1 MSSHRIPDDFNRFL
15 ATSSNVIADPGSGG
29 TFDLTSCPMYGWASI
44 ASGTRKV
51 PDNMPAGTVFYVY
64 ATGSVTITTQA
75 SVTMA
80 SLTSGQVAELTART
94 ATTWNVVIHATTS
107 ATSLNAAI
115 TSLTTQYGFIHIPLT
130 SWREVVSNDTAA
142 LATAG
147 TTGSGGVLATDTT
160 PTLEYVNGDTDST
173 LRMLWATSNVDPIV
187 TQIMLPSD
195 CDISAGIAFKAV
207 GIMSGSSNA
216 PVLSLDTY
224 FYAGAAV
231 VTTKVEDDTTAFGPA
246 LSTVTAS
253 IATGDI
259 PSTAAGVPVFATI
272 EVTPGAHATDTL
284 QITGTW
290 IQYTKK
296 LLTA

>member
-1 MSSHRIPDDFNRFL
+1 MSTGHRFL
-15 ATSSNVIADPGSGG
+15 TDYGKALGPGGNHTILAPSSGG
-29 TFDLTSCPMYGWASI
+29 TFEQKGMAYGTATVGAGTYILPDDGLPMIVRATGAVVINSEASVMVTTLADGQAAIFLPLTSTTWSAVILDTGAS
-44 ASGTRKV
+44 
-51 PDNMPAGTVFYVY
+51 
-64 ATGSVTITTQA
+64 
-75 SVTMA
+75 A
-80 SLTSGQVAELTART
+80 SLKELE
-94 ATTWNVVIHATTS
+94 AT
-107 ATSLNAAI
+107 
-115 TSLTTQYGFIHIPLT
+115 LTTQYGYIYIPLT
-130 SWREVVSNDTAA
+130 SWREVVSNDVAA

-187 TQIMLPSD
+187 TQVMLPSD
-195 CDISAGIAFKAV
+195 CDISAGIAFKAA
-207 GIMSGSSNA
+207 GLMSGSSNA

-231 VTTKVEDDTTAFGPA
+231 VTAKVEDDTTAFGPA